1 MNNPELVVTIVT
13 VILTAISTILGYIA
27 SKNEK
32 AKKYYQAY
40 IKVEDKVRELCTI
53 AENNYKNGDQ
63 KKKYVIANVNTF
75 LVENNINFDIE
86 LVANMIESIIK
97 LTKSINNKQ

>member
-1 MNNPELVVTIVT
+1 MNNPEIVITIVT
-13 VILTAISTILGYIA
+13 VVLTIISTILGLLA

-40 IKVEDKVRELCTI
+40 IEVEEKIRELCTI

-63 KKKYVIANVNTF
+63 KKKYVIANINTF
-75 LVENNINFDIE
+75 LVESKIDFDIG
-86 LVANMIESIIK
+86 LVTDMIESIIK
-97 LTKSINNKQ
+97 LTKSINNK

>member
-1 MNNPELVVTIVT
+1 MNNPEIVITIVT
-13 VILTAISTILGYIA
+13 VVLTIISTILGLFA

-40 IKVEDKVRELCTI
+40 IKVEEKIRELCTI

-63 KKKYVIANVNTF
+63 KKKYVIANINTF
-75 LVENNINFDIE
+75 LIENKIDFDIE
-86 LVANMIESIIK
+86 LVTDMIESIIK
-97 LTKSINNKQ
+97 LTKSINNK